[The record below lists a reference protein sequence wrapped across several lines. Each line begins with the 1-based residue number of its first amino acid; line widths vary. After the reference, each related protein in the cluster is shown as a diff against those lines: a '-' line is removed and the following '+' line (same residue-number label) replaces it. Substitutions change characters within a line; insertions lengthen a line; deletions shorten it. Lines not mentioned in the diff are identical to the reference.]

1 MEGAAGGVEELGRVH
16 VSAFLAKRFLFGSR
30 RGLPKTVSLLALFGV
45 ALGAASLVVAMGLM
59 SGYRHDLA
67 EKLAGTSAEVIAV
80 PEPGANVEA
89 QRAQLR
95 SLPNVTAVAR
105 TAFAPALLLSSRT
118 PEGVDALVKALE
130 VPEGLATTRLLGAV
144 PGLANAFAQLEAK
157 GKTPVLLGVGLARK
171 LGVSA
176 GGALALE
183 TSSAALAAGLAVPAR
198 TPLSVAAVVET
209 GFSEVDDG
217 WAVVPLP
224 VFERLAPPGARQG
237 VWEMKLVRPSLSS
250 ETVAAARK
258 LLGENAT
265 VLDWKIL
272 NRDLFEALAV
282 QQTLLFVVLTLIV
295 AVAAGTVVSSLVV
308 LLAEKTRE
316 VGVLAALGAPPA
328 LVARAFRLS
337 GMLLGGTGLALGVA
351 FGTLVCALLTGFRVV
366 RFPPE
371 IAKVYYLSW
380 MPFRPEPLHVLGIL
394 AIGLL
399 LVLGA
404 SALPARRAARMNP
417 ADALRYE

>member
-1 MEGAAGGVEELGRVH
+1 VELRVA
-16 VSAFLAKRFLFGSR
+16 AFLAKRFLFGSR

-59 SGYRHDLA
+59 SGYRHELA
-67 EKLAGTSAEVIAV
+67 EKLAGTSAEIVAM
-80 PEPGANVEA
+80 PEPGANVEE
-89 QRAQLR
+89 QRVELR
-95 SLPNVTAVAR
+95 ALPNVTAVAR
-105 TAFAPALLLSSRT
+105 TAFAPALLLSSRA
-118 PEGVDALVKALE
+118 PDGVDALVKALE
-130 VPEGLATTRLLGAV
+130 LPDGLATTRLLGAV
-144 PGLANAFAQLEAK
+144 PGLAKSFADLQAAGE
-157 GKTPVLLGVGLARK
+157 TPVLLGAGLAKK
-171 LGVSA
+171 LGASP
-176 GGALALE
+176 GGAIVLE

-198 TPLSVAAVVET
+198 TPLAVAAIVET

-217 WAVVPLP
+217 WAVVPLA

-237 VWEMKLVRPSLSS
+237 VWEMKVARPSASG

-328 LVARAFRLS
+328 LVARTFRLS
-337 GMLLGGTGLALGVA
+337 GILLGGAGLALGVL
-351 FGTLVCALLTGFRVV
+351 FGILVCFFLTVFHAV

-394 AIGLL
+394 AIGFL

>member
-1 MEGAAGGVEELGRVH
+1 MK
-16 VSAFLAKRFLFGSR
+16 VSVFLAKRFLLGSR

-67 EKLAGTSAEVIAV
+67 EKLAGTSAEVIAM
-80 PEPGANVEA
+80 PEPGVDAEE
-89 QRAQLR
+89 QRARLR
-95 SLPNVTAVAR
+95 ALPNVTAVAR
-105 TAFAPALLLSSRT
+105 TAFAPALLLSSRA
-118 PEGVDALVKALE
+118 PEGIDALVKALE
-130 VPEGLATTRLLGAV
+130 LPDGLATTRLLGAV
-144 PGLANAFAQLEAK
+144 PGLAKSFAELEAK
-157 GKTPVLLGVGLARK
+157 GATPVLLGAGLAKR
-171 LGVSA
+171 LGASK
-176 GGALALE
+176 GGAIVLE
-183 TSSAALAAGLAVPAR
+183 TSSAALAAGLAIPSR
-198 TPLSVAAVVET
+198 TPLAVAAVVET

-217 WAVVPLP
+217 WAVVPLA

-237 VWEMKLVRPSLSS
+237 VWEMKLIRPSVSG

-258 LLGENAT
+258 LLGEGAT
-265 VLDWKIL
+265 VLDWKVL

-295 AVAAGTVVSSLVV
+295 AVAAGTIVSSLVV

-316 VGVLAALGAPPA
+316 VGVLAALGASPA
-328 LVARAFRLS
+328 LVARTFRLS
-337 GMLLGGTGLALGVA
+337 GILLGGAGLALGVI
-351 FGTLVCALLTGFRVV
+351 FGLLACFLLTAFRAV

-371 IAKVYYLSW
+371 IAKVYYLTW

-394 AIGLL
+394 AVGLL
-399 LVLGA
+399 LVLVA
-404 SALPARRAARMNP
+404 SLLPARRAARLNP

>member
-1 MEGAAGGVEELGRVH
+1 VEELNVP
-16 VSAFLAKRFLFGSR
+16 AFLAKRFLLGSR

-67 EKLAGTSAEVIAV
+67 EKLAGTSAEVVAM
-80 PEPGANVEA
+80 PEPGANVEE
-89 QRAQLR
+89 QRTQLR
-95 SLPNVTAVAR
+95 ALPNVTAVAR
-105 TAFAPALLLSSRT
+105 TAFAPALILSSRA
-118 PEGVDALVKALE
+118 PDGVDALVKALE
-130 VPEGLATTRLLGAV
+130 LPDGLETTRLLGAV
-144 PGLANAFAQLEAK
+144 PGLAKSFADLEEK
-157 GKTPVLLGVGLARK
+157 GKTPVLLGAGLART
-171 LGVSA
+171 LGASK
-176 GGALALE
+176 GTTIILE
-183 TSSAALAAGLAVPAR
+183 TSSAALAAGLTVPAR
-198 TPLSVAAVVET
+198 TPLVVAAVVET

-237 VWEMKLVRPSLSS
+237 VWEMKLRRPADSG

-328 LVARAFRLS
+328 LVTRAFRLS
-337 GMLLGGTGLALGVA
+337 GMLLGGAGLALGVL
-351 FGTLVCALLTGFRVV
+351 FGLLVCFLLTAFRAV

-394 AIGLL
+394 AIGFL
-399 LVLGA
+399 LVLAA
-404 SALPARRAARMNP
+404 SALPARRAARMDP

>member
-1 MEGAAGGVEELGRVH
+1 MSPIATTSDAAPR
-16 VSAFLAKRFLFGSR
+16 ATPKRARSETVFGSP

-59 SGYRHDLA
+59 SGYRHELA
-67 EKLAGTSAEVIAV
+67 EKLAGTSAEVVAM
-80 PEPGANVEA
+80 PQPGANVEE

-95 SLPNVTAVAR
+95 ALPNVTAVAR
-105 TAFAPALLLSSRT
+105 TAFAPALLLSSRA
-118 PEGVDALVKALE
+118 PDGLDA
-130 VPEGLATTRLLGAV
+130 TRLLGAV
-144 PGLANAFAQLEAK
+144 PGLAKSFADLEAK
-157 GKTPVLLGVGLARK
+157 GETPVLLGAGLAKR
-171 LGVSA
+171 LGASA
-176 GGALALE
+176 GGAIVLE

-198 TPLSVAAVVET
+198 TPLAVAAVVET

-217 WAVVPLP
+217 WAVVPLA

-237 VWEMKLVRPSLSS
+237 VWEMKLVRPSASG
-250 ETVAAARK
+250 ETVTAARK

-328 LVARAFRLS
+328 LVARTFRLS
-337 GMLLGGTGLALGVA
+337 GMLLGGTGLALGVS
-351 FGTLVCALLTGFRVV
+351 FGILVCFLLTVFRAV
-366 RFPPE
+366 RSPPE

-380 MPFRPEPLHVLGIL
+380 MPFRPEPLHVF
-394 AIGLL
+394 
-399 LVLGA
+399 GA

>member
-1 MEGAAGGVEELGRVH
+1 
-16 VSAFLAKRFLFGSR
+16 
-30 RGLPKTVSLLALFGV
+30 
-45 ALGAASLVVAMGLM
+45 MGLM

-67 EKLAGTSAEVIAV
+67 EKLAGTSAEVIAM
-80 PEPGANVEA
+80 PEPGANAEE

-95 SLPNVTAVAR
+95 ALPNVTAVAR
-105 TAFAPALLLSSRT
+105 TAFAPALLLSSRA
-118 PEGVDALVKALE
+118 PDGVDALVKALE
-130 VPEGLATTRLLGAV
+130 LPDGLATTRLLGAV
-144 PGLANAFAQLEAK
+144 PGLAKSFADLEGK
-157 GKTPVLLGVGLARK
+157 GKTPVLLGAGLAKR
-171 LGVSA
+171 LGASA
-176 GGALALE
+176 GGAIVLE
-183 TSSAALAAGLAVPAR
+183 TSSAALAAGLAAPAR
-198 TPLSVAAVVET
+198 TPLAVAAIVET

-224 VFERLAPPGARQG
+224 VFERLAPPDARQG
-237 VWEMKLVRPSLSS
+237 VWEMKLVRPSASG

-337 GMLLGGTGLALGVA
+337 GMLLGGTGLALGVL
-351 FGTLVCALLTGFRVV
+351 FGVLVCFLLTVFRAV

-380 MPFRPEPLHVLGIL
+380 MPFKPEPLHVFGIL
-394 AIGLL
+394 AIGFL

>member
-1 MEGAAGGVEELGRVH
+1 MNVP
-16 VSAFLAKRFLFGSR
+16 AFLAKRFLLGSR

-67 EKLAGTSAEVIAV
+67 EKLAGTSAEVVAM
-80 PEPGANVEA
+80 PEPGANAAE
-89 QRAQLR
+89 QRARLR
-95 SLPNVTAVAR
+95 ALPNVTAVAR
-105 TAFAPALLLSSRT
+105 TAFAPALLLSSRA
-118 PEGVDALVKALE
+118 PEGIDALVKALE
-130 VPEGLATTRLLGAV
+130 LPDGLATTRLLGAV
-144 PGLANAFAQLEAK
+144 PGLAKSFEELEAR
-157 GKTPVLLGVGLARK
+157 GATPVLLGAGLARR
-171 LGVSA
+171 LGVVE
-176 GGALALE
+176 GGAIVLE

-198 TPLSVAAVVET
+198 TPLMIAAILET

-217 WAVVPLP
+217 WAVVPLA

-237 VWEMKLVRPSLSS
+237 VWEMKLLRPSVSG

-265 VLDWKIL
+265 VLDWKVL

-295 AVAAGTVVSSLVV
+295 AVAAGTIVSSLVV

-316 VGVLAALGAPPA
+316 VGVLAALGATPA
-328 LVARAFRLS
+328 LVARTFRLS
-337 GMLLGGTGLALGVA
+337 GLLLGGAGLALGVL
-351 FGTLVCALLTGFRVV
+351 FGLLVCFLLTAFRVV

-371 IAKVYYLSW
+371 IAKVYYLTW

-394 AIGLL
+394 AVGLV

-404 SALPARRAARMNP
+404 SLLPARRAARMNP
-417 ADALRYE
+417 AEALRYE

>member
-1 MEGAAGGVEELGRVH
+1 
-16 VSAFLAKRFLFGSR
+16 
-30 RGLPKTVSLLALFGV
+30 
-45 ALGAASLVVAMGLM
+45 
-59 SGYRHDLA
+59 
-67 EKLAGTSAEVIAV
+67 
-80 PEPGANVEA
+80 
-89 QRAQLR
+89 
-95 SLPNVTAVAR
+95 
-105 TAFAPALLLSSRT
+105 
-118 PEGVDALVKALE
+118 
-130 VPEGLATTRLLGAV
+130 
-144 PGLANAFAQLEAK
+144 
-157 GKTPVLLGVGLARK
+157 
-171 LGVSA
+171 
-176 GGALALE
+176 
-183 TSSAALAAGLAVPAR
+183 
-198 TPLSVAAVVET
+198 
-209 GFSEVDDG
+209 
-217 WAVVPLP
+217 
-224 VFERLAPPGARQG
+224 
-237 VWEMKLVRPSLSS
+237 WEMKLVRPSASG
-250 ETVAAARK
+250 ETVAAVRK

-328 LVARAFRLS
+328 LVARTFRLS
-337 GMLLGGTGLALGVA
+337 GMLLGGTGLALGVF
-351 FGTLVCALLTGFRVV
+351 FGILVCFLLTVFRAV

-380 MPFRPEPLHVLGIL
+380 MPFRPEPLHVFGIL
-394 AIGLL
+394 AIGFL

>member
-1 MEGAAGGVEELGRVH
+1 VDVP
-16 VSAFLAKRFLFGSR
+16 AFLAKRFLFGSR

-59 SGYRHDLA
+59 SGYRHELA
-67 EKLAGTSAEVIAV
+67 EKLAGTSAEIVAM
-80 PEPGANVEA
+80 PEPGANVEE
-89 QRAQLR
+89 QRTQLR
-95 SLPNVTAVAR
+95 ALPNVTAVAR
-105 TAFAPALLLSSRT
+105 TAFAPALLLSSLA
-118 PEGVDALVKALE
+118 PDGVDALVKALE
-130 VPEGLATTRLLGAV
+130 LPEGLATTRLLGAV
-144 PGLANAFAQLEAK
+144 PGLAKSFADLEAS
-157 GKTPVLLGVGLARK
+157 GETPVLLGAGLAKR
-171 LGVSA
+171 LGASA
-176 GGALALE
+176 GGAIVLE
-183 TSSAALAAGLAVPAR
+183 TASAALASGLAVPAR
-198 TPLSVAAVVET
+198 TPLAVAAVVET

-217 WAVVPLP
+217 WAVVPLA

-237 VWEMKLVRPSLSS
+237 VWEMKLARPSGSG

-258 LLGENAT
+258 HLGESAT
-265 VLDWKIL
+265 VLDWKIM

-328 LVARAFRLS
+328 LVARTFRLS
-337 GMLLGGTGLALGVA
+337 GMLLGGAGLALGVL
-351 FGTLVCALLTGFRVV
+351 FGILVCALLTGFRAV

-394 AIGLL
+394 AIGFL